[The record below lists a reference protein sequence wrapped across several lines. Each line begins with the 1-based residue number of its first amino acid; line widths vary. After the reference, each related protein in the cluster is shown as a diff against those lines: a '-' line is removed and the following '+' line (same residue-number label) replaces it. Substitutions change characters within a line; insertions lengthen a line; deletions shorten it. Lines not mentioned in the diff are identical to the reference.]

1 MPGITDCINLSL
13 MWKSVVCVK
22 SANPQKKQKKKS
34 YLSTRPLNGLSRTQP
49 GKIGLINES
58 LSGTLGA
65 VVTSFQDLATRH
77 SLR

>member
-1 MPGITDCINLSL
+1 MPGITDRINVSDVEISC
-13 MWKSVVCVK
+13 MCKVCK
-22 SANPQKKQKKKS
+22 PQKRRKKS
-34 YLSTRPLNGLSRTQP
+34 YLSTRPLNALLRTQP

-65 VVTSFQDLATRH
+65 VVNSFQDLATRH